1 MSVSF
6 GPKTCFE
13 VSFHSFKSRRF
24 FKMVKADSHSFL
36 QHVYNRATS
45 GSWQG
50 PGFSG
55 LGVSEGFESV
65 KGPEIMHSIVES
77 YTGPSCTVAK
87 MNYIASK
94 FFDNSP
100 IKCSTPCF
108 AGIMDTIE
116 HLELWNY
123 GNFWG
128 CSVSSSCTLIKDP
141 LLQAFQGCFMF
152 VQHPH
157 GRTKIICTCT
167 CQCICLM
174 QKT

>member
-1 MSVSF
+1 
-6 GPKTCFE
+6 
-13 VSFHSFKSRRF
+13 
-24 FKMVKADSHSFL
+24 MVKADSHSFL
-36 QHVYNRATS
+36 QHVYHRATS

-55 LGVSEGFESV
+55 LGVSEGFFESV

-108 AGIMDTIE
+108 AGIMDTRTSWTMK
-116 HLELWNY
+116 LRKFLV
-123 GNFWG
+123 FF
-128 CSVSSSCTLIKDP
+128 SVSSSCTLIKDP
-141 LLQAFQGCFMF
+141 LWQAFEGCFMF

-157 GRTKIICTCT
+157 GRTKIICTCEG
-167 CQCICLM
+167 ICLM
-174 QKT
+174 PKYLLT